1 MAQELEDLDIV
12 VAEIEEK
19 ISLLKGEA
27 VAEVEGQKT
36 SSSPASKRKMS
47 SSPASKLQ
55 DSSKAPRLD
64 LQAAVVVE
72 SSGPAAL

>member
-12 VAEIEEK
+12 VVEIEEK

-27 VAEVEGQKT
+27 VAEVEVEGQK
-36 SSSPASKRKMS
+36 RKLSS

-64 LQAAVVVE
+64 LQAAMVGE
-72 SSGPAAL
+72 AKGPAAL